1 MENKRVSA
9 LVLLDLSSAFDT
21 VDHKLLHPGCLL
33 TLEFLVL
40 PYPFSLRTYLT
51 VHKLF
56 TSAPMHPLPLLSTRV
71 CLKAL
76 CLALYFLA
84 FILLLCLLPLY
95 SLYTTPMSCRA
106 LLYHSTFTLMTL
118 NFTFP
123 SLLQIPLHPL
133 LTCPRP
139 LTLSTNGFLLIIC

>member
-1 MENKRVSA
+1 MSA
-9 LVLLDLSSAFDT
+9 LVLLDLSSPST
-21 VDHKLLHPGCLL
+21 LLTTNFCPDCLL

-40 PYPFSLRTYLT
+40 PYPFSLPTYLT

-76 CLALYFLA
+76 CLAFYCLA
-84 FILLLCLLPLY
+84 FILLLC
-95 SLYTTPMSCRA
+95 PMSCRA
-106 LLYHSTFTLMTL
+106 LLYHSTFMLMTH

-123 SLLQIPLHPL
+123 SLLQIPLLHL
-133 LTCPRP
+133 LTCPRL
-139 LTLSTNGFLLIIC
+139 LTPFTNGFLLIICHLTLPKPSTC